1 MATHAREASGEL
13 AGQRARRLA
22 AVPLEPA
29 APRPGFLLG
38 TGQSVR
44 DILSYR
50 ELLGL
55 LVRRELKARYKDSTL
70 GFLWTLIYPLAQLLI
85 YYVAL
90 GKFLGAERAIP
101 DYAIFVFTGLT
112 GWQLFTEVVSGGTG
126 SIVANGGL
134 VKKIYLPREVFPLSV
149 VGSALFTAAIQLGIL
164 ILATVLVGKPPV
176 GAGLLYAPP
185 ALFVL
190 LVYATA
196 FAFLLSAVN
205 VYLRDI
211 QYLVQIALMITFW
224 TAPIVYSWAQV
235 HAALG
240 DGLAA
245 RLYLLNPLAV
255 ATLALQR
262 CFWEPGRAAA
272 SHSFPDGL
280 GWHLAGTI
288 GVGLLLLWLCQ
299 RVFALLQDNF
309 AQEL

>member
-1 MATHAREASGEL
+1 MASPAGEAPTDL
-13 AGQRARRLA
+13 AAQRARRLA
-22 AVPLEPA
+22 ALPLEPA
-29 APRPGFLLG
+29 APRAGFLHG
-38 TGQSVR
+38 TAQSVR
-44 DILSYR
+44 DVVAYR

-55 LVRRELKARYKDSTL
+55 LVRRELKARYKDSSL
-70 GFLWTLIYPLAQLLI
+70 GFLWSLIHPLAQLLI

-112 GWQLFTEVVSGGTG
+112 GWQLFTEIVNGGTG
-126 SIVANGGL
+126 SILANGGL

-149 VGSALFTAAIQLGIL
+149 VGSALFSVAIQLGIL
-164 ILATVLVGKPPV
+164 VVATVLVGKPPT

-185 ALFVL
+185 ALVVL

-196 FAFLLSAVN
+196 FAFLLSALN

-211 QYLVQIALMITFW
+211 QYLVQIALMVMFW

-240 DGLAA
+240 EGLAA
-245 RLYLLNPLAV
+245 TLYLSNPLAV

-262 CFWEPGRAAA
+262 CFWEPGRTGAGL
-272 SHSFPDGL
+272 FPDGL
-280 GWHLAGTI
+280 GWHLAAALA
-288 GVGLLLLWLCQ
+288 VGLVVLWLCQ